1 LTFFQLLVF
10 SFFFW
15 FVQFQLTKI
24 SKNSDFSPFFSG
36 LGSLISGILIGFTL
50 YDLYSYLYLDY
61 LFTNFGL
68 NAQVSL
74 DPVQQTSPKC
84 VYLLCWLDDR
94 NLPCIPPVQIAIPED
109 YPNSSPKCNLS
120 NYEYGATKFL
130 QMIQKA
136 LQSRI
141 SKLSSKYTMSQLL
154 DTWEN
159 SVRETCSSDRINSLS
174 TVF

>member
-1 LTFFQLLVF
+1 MKNFFESLIWFNVDVF
-10 SFFFW
+10 SYEFC
-15 FVQFQLTKI
+15 
-24 SKNSDFSPFFSG
+24 S
-36 LGSLISGILIGFTL
+36 
-50 YDLYSYLYLDY
+50 
-61 LFTNFGL
+61 NF
-68 NAQVSL
+68 QVSL